1 MTQRNTANPTT
12 KLAIVTGGS
21 RGLGRSMVLSLARR
35 GVVGE
40 CLVVPGEVLIPR
52 DVWAGKAAYDAT
64 AKKLAALFVTNFK
77 QYESGVGAEVRAAS
91 PSA

>member
-35 GVVGE
+35 GV
-40 CLVVPGEVLIPR
+40 
-52 DVWAGKAAYDAT
+52 D
-64 AKKLAALFVTNFK
+64 
-77 QYESGVGAEVRAAS
+77 
-91 PSA
+91 